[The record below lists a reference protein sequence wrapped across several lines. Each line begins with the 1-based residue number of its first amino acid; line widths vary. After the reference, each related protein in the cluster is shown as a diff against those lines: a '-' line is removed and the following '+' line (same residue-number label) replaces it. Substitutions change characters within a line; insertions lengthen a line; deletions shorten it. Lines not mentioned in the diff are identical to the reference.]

1 MKLLIRNF
9 NSSNLFVLFFF
20 LFFSFFFFFENAAT
34 VFFGAVRN
42 KLQTK
47 KYLLELIKRRSKV
60 YEKNMSCGHAL
71 NLNYKKLFP
80 KTINQWEFHYDMF
93 AKLPRILLLVTFC
106 TAQTYKIILT
116 WSCQKLPCQLNSRAV
131 FRQRIM
137 PLMIWGPKL
146 GLSKKKN

>member
-1 MKLLIRNF
+1 MF
-9 NSSNLFVLFFF
+9 CFF
-20 LFFSFFFFFENAAT
+20 LFFFFFFLKMQL

-80 KTINQWEFHYDMF
+80 KTINQWEFHYGMF
-93 AKLPRILLLVTFC
+93 AKLPRILLLATFC
-106 TAQTYKIILT
+106 TAQTHKIILT
-116 WSCQKLPCQLNSRAV
+116 LSCQKLPCQLNSRAV
-131 FRQRIM
+131 FRQSNAIDD
-137 PLMIWGPKL
+137 L
-146 GLSKKKN
+146 GAQTRFEQEKKIEKHLFLFL